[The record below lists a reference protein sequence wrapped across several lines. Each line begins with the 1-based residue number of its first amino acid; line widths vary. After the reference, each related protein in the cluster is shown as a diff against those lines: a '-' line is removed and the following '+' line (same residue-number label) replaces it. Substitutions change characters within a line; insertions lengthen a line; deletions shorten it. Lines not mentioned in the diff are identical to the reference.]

1 MSMQSFDG
9 AVEAAKNRGLPFIAY
24 SWRCNC
30 YCDGQRDDGWLVVSL
45 GEQMVQL
52 TESYYR
58 AKGKKPPE
66 RLDKGKVNIRATKYE
81 GDIAK
86 LRKQRRLRKVLYGAE
101 DGSIVREENY
111 DDWGDLIG

>member
-1 MSMQSFDG
+1 MKTFDV
-9 AVEAAKNRGLPFIAY
+9 AVEAAKKRGKPFIAY

-30 YCDGQRDDGWLVVSL
+30 YCDGQLDDGWLVVSL

-52 TESYYR
+52 TDAYYR
-58 AKGKKPPE
+58 NKGKKPPDP
-66 RLDKGKVNIRATKYE
+66 LGKAKVNIRATKYE

-101 DGSIVREENY
+101 DGSVVREENY
-111 DDWGDLIG
+111 DDWGYLID